1 MIVIPAIDLRG
12 GKVVRLTQGEYD
24 KESRYGV
31 SAGDT
36 ARRFLDAGAHRI
48 HVVDLDGAREG
59 KPLEMGTLE
68 KLVREVPAQYEVG
81 GGIRTPETI
90 DRYLKLGVSYA
101 VLGTRACLD
110 RGFLREVL
118 GAFGRRVIVGVDA
131 RDGRVATDGW
141 TKVTDVKAHDLI
153 DFTITAGGSQIIYTD
168 ISKDGMMQGPNLEQ
182 VKAVLKIPGASIIA
196 SGGVKD
202 LDDIRSFLDLGAPN
216 LLGAIVGK
224 ALYEGKLDLAEAVKL
239 CQNDPKNSGSG
250 SRAR

>member
-1 MIVIPAIDLRG
+1 MIVIPAIDLRR

-31 SAGDT
+31 SAEET

-68 KLVREVPAQYEVG
+68 RLVRAVPAQYEVG
-81 GGIRTPETI
+81 GGIRKPETI
-90 DRYLKLGVSYA
+90 DQYLKNGVSFV

-118 GAFGRRVIVGVDA
+118 AAFGRRVIVGVDA

-153 DFTITAGGSQIIYTD
+153 DFVVTAGGAQIIYTD

-182 VKAVLKIPGASIIA
+182 VKAVLKIPGAEIIA

-202 LDDIRSFLDLGAPN
+202 LADIQSFLDISAPN
-216 LLGAIVGK
+216 LVGAIVGK
-224 ALYEGKLDLAEAVKL
+224 ALYEGKLDLDQAVKL
-239 CQNDPKNSGSG
+239 CLNDPKA